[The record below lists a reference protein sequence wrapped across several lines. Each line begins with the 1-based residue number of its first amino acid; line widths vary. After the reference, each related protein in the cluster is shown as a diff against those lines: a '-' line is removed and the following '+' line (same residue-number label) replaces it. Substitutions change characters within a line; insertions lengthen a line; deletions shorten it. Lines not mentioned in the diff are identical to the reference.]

1 MRKESFRV
9 GLEEIGTAA
18 LSGRERG
25 GFKTAGQAESGFKS
39 AGRVNK
45 GARSADESGNGGR
58 KRGWRARSRL
68 HRCPIPLP
76 ISHPF
81 HPTLPPSPPS
91 IYPSGR
97 GRVNKGARSTDQRG
111 DNGGAQIEKEGKP
124 AEEKE
129 QQRGVAFAQG
139 NQNGVSVARAR
150 TARASEE

>member
-25 GFKTAGQAESGFKS
+25 GFKTAGQAESGFKL
-39 AGRVNK
+39 A
-45 GARSADESGNGGR
+45 
-58 KRGWRARSRL
+58 
-68 HRCPIPLP
+68 
-76 ISHPF
+76 
-81 HPTLPPSPPS
+81 
-91 IYPSGR
+91 

-139 NQNGVSVARAR
+139 NHDGVSVARER
-150 TARASEE
+150 TARK